1 MAENHDFNVKLFL
14 KAIMD
19 LLLCL
24 LISVENVMF
33 LLNVF

>member
-1 MAENHDFNVKLFL
+1 MNLNVKLFL

-24 LISVENVMF
+24 LIWVGNEMLF
-33 LLNVF
+33 LNVF